1 MKLPL
6 PACQEPVILLLFTP
20 KAIFDSICEV
30 LCMLA
35 TRQKRAAFALSA
47 ASGKLRQR
55 RMQVLGHQKD
65 QKSEAVLVALG
76 LMGNAKW

>member
-1 MKLPL
+1 
-6 PACQEPVILLLFTP
+6 
-20 KAIFDSICEV
+20 
-30 LCMLA
+30 MLA
-35 TRQKRAAFALSA
+35 TRQKRAVFALSA